1 MFRVSEPPLPPFPS
15 PPPPSP
21 THTKTKQ
28 QQQHWN
34 YVSNIINV
42 KNKDTITASGASI
55 VSSEHV

>member
-1 MFRVSEPPLPPFPS
+1 MFRVSEPPSHPS
-15 PPPPSP
+15 PPPPP
-21 THTKTKQ
+21 HTKTKQQ

>member
-1 MFRVSEPPLPPFPS
+1 MFRVSEPPSHPS
-15 PPPPSP
+15 PPP
-21 THTKTKQ
+21 THTKTKQQ